1 MPMTSA
7 SLIEKCCL
15 IANPAA
21 GNPAQYLIE
30 QAFAQIGLDWRFMTF
45 EVEPSGLGDAMRGV
59 RALGIHGAKV
69 GEPFHVSVLELLDE
83 LSDEARR
90 SGSVNCVTRNGDKL
104 IGDNTEGTALSE
116 LVQQQ
121 ISLVGKSAMI
131 AGSGRLARAVAIALA
146 DGGVESITIA
156 SRNESAGK
164 ELIELLQ
171 KETSAKSS
179 LVLLSAGTVSVE
191 PETAVLVNAT
201 SLGSEAPDAKLPLN
215 PESFGSKLVVADV
228 AFNTSRTW
236 LTHQAAER
244 DCRVIDGLSL
254 YVHQTALAV
263 RAWTNV
269 MPDTVALRE
278 ADEEFLG
285 I

>member
-45 EVEPSGLGDAMRGV
+45 EVEPDRLGDAMRGI
-59 RALGIHGAKV
+59 RALGIHGTKV
-69 GEPFHVSVLELLDE
+69 GEPFHVGVLEFLDH
-83 LSDEARR
+83 LSDSARR
-90 SGSVNCVTRNGDKL
+90 CGSVNCVTANGDKL
-104 IGDNTEGTALSE
+104 TGDNTEGTALSE

-131 AGSGRLARAVAIALA
+131 VGAGRLARAIAIALA
-146 DGGVESITIA
+146 DAGVEAITIA

-179 LVLLSAGTVSVE
+179 LVLLSA
-191 PETAVLVNAT
+191 
-201 SLGSEAPDAKLPLN
+201 
-215 PESFGSKLVVADV
+215 
-228 AFNTSRTW
+228 
-236 LTHQAAER
+236 
-244 DCRVIDGLSL
+244 
-254 YVHQTALAV
+254 
-263 RAWTNV
+263 
-269 MPDTVALRE
+269 
-278 ADEEFLG
+278 
-285 I
+285 